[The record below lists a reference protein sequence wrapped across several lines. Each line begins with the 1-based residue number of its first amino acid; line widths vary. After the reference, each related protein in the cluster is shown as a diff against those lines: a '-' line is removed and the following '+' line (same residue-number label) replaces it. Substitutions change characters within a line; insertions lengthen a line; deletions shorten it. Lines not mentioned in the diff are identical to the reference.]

1 MFTGGL
7 AGGGGTRHRLDHGAW
22 LQRLHDV
29 RGCVVPVVGA
39 PRGAVRIFTS
49 VHVCMSVCLRAHAR
63 ARVCFNVYVRSN
75 GKLRLHD
82 VARDA
87 EGLHDK
93 HSILDPRS
101 ITVTENM
108 HIGNALAKDGR
119 LYACFH
125 PRLTCGRRAK
135 ELREICRTQA
145 GDGI

>member
-1 MFTGGL
+1 
-7 AGGGGTRHRLDHGAW
+7 
-22 LQRLHDV
+22 
-29 RGCVVPVVGA
+29 
-39 PRGAVRIFTS
+39 
-49 VHVCMSVCLRAHAR
+49 
-63 ARVCFNVYVRSN
+63 VYVRSN

-125 PRLTCGRRAK
+125 PNSKNARGADGCCLQ
-135 ELREICRTQA
+135 RECAAHSIWQQVNYL
-145 GDGI
+145 